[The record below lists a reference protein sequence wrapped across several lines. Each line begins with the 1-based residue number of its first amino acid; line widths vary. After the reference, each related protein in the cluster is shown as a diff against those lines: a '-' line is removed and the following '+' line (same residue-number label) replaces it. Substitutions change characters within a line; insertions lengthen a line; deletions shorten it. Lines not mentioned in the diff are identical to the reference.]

1 MSKVNDFCIIGALGL
16 LVTASTDKFLRI
28 FKVEIKSG
36 TESNSMTEVG
46 QVYLVS

>member
-36 TESNSMTEVG
+36 SDSAEVG

>member
-1 MSKVNDFCIIGALGL
+1 MSKVNDFCIVGGLGL

-28 FKVEIKSG
+28 FKVEVKSE
-36 TESNSMTEVG
+36 TNSTSIAEVG